1 MKKSIFILSMI
12 ALGLAAVTSCNKEAY
27 STGSIIR
34 FGVSTTYNNGPATK
48 TTYTG
53 EDGDGLTI
61 TSTSQIERI
70 DWLDT
75 DQIRIAC
82 AQATVDGSEDK
93 FADYKVTPVTGDNN
107 AYKATI
113 SPATGNGLEW
123 GEGNHTFF
131 AVYPSAG
138 QNSAANVTLSTD
150 GTKAT
155 IYGSIPVEQTVTL
168 DAATRTF
175 KPDMDYAYMYAVET
189 GVAAGSDVMLD
200 FKPLVTAVEFKLL
213 TKAGDEIESKLTGL
227 TLTMLQSSR
236 ESQLTGD
243 FATEVSSTGV
253 YAPLIAGRNLANPG
267 HTINITLP
275 GEGVMLSSAP
285 AEAYTV
291 TFLCLPC
298 DLSALQLLMSFADGS
313 KRRILLDR
321 TDELDGFITIPAC
334 KKTYIWNLAAP
345 SMIPYSNT
353 NIAPV
358 VGQYTVNA
366 EGKKV
371 GFAPANVK
379 YTGSGSS
386 NPGTWSVMPYPWAI
400 VEEDGTMVEDYGH
413 SATSKEEIGL
423 FGWATSGVDDGSR
436 PWRTDQGTYGPDS
449 DLTGE
454 NYKYDWGSNT
464 FDNLVGSGWRT
475 PSYDEWIY
483 VLQTRVTDDIVDH
496 AYTYA
501 TVEGM
506 QGAVLFPDGYVFDAS
521 PSPYEFTWV
530 DYSFWAYYD
539 DNVITAKEWFVLQA
553 LGCVFLPAAGIRT
566 TDEGKIEG
574 VHSQLFYWSS
584 THSTT
589 GAWEMH
595 LEEGNNLPAPSA
607 GQGYRAWGQ
616 SVRLVK
622 ENINQAT
629 TLPGQEVGG
638 VYDASGSGFSHIW
651 R

>member
-1 MKKSIFILSMI
+1 MI

-113 SPATGNGLEW
+113 SPATGNGLKW

-131 AVYPSAG
+131 AVYPSNG

-155 IYGSIPVEQTVTL
+155 IHGSIPVEQTVTL
-168 DAATRTF
+168 DEATRTF
-175 KPDMDYAYMYAVET
+175 KPDMDYAYMYAVKT

-227 TLTMLQSSR
+227 TLSMMQPSS

-243 FATEVSSTGV
+243 FATEVSSTGA

-321 TDELDGFITIPAC
+321 TDELDGFVTIPAC

-345 SMIPYSNT
+345 SMLPYTNT
-353 NIAPV
+353 NIAPA

-366 EGKKV
+366 YGKKV

-423 FGWATSGVDDGSR
+423 FGWATSGVDERSY
-436 PWRTDQGTYGPDS
+436 PWNTSSNSSLYGPDA

-483 VLQTRVTDDIVDH
+483 VLETRDDDGIVDH
-496 AYTYA
+496 TYTCA
-501 TVEGM
+501 TVDGM
-506 QGAVLFPDGYVFDAS
+506 PGAVLFPDGFVFVAS
-521 PSPYEFTWV
+521 PFSFTTWS
-530 DYSFWAYYD
+530 DPRNSEYD

-553 LGCVFLPAAGIRT
+553 LGCVFLPASGLRS
-566 TDEGKIEG
+566 TDSGSIDG
-574 VHSQLFYWSS
+574 VNASGSYWSS
-584 THSTT
+584 SWVSTSRS
-589 GAWEMH
+589 
-595 LEEGNNLPAPSA
+595 SA
-607 GQGYRAWGQ
+607 MPITLSQRNSPHHGMMGKCMGCA
-616 SVRLVK
+616 VRLIR

-629 TLPGQEVGG
+629 TIPGQVNGG
-638 VYDASGSGFSHIW
+638 VHDISGPGYNHVW